1 MQLSGRG
8 VAMSFFASC
17 VFTIVPAYVLL
28 LAPLDGVQVF
38 AQRILWS
45 LPAVLFY

>member
-28 LAPLDGVQVF
+28 LAK
-38 AQRILWS
+38 S
-45 LPAVLFY
+45 AVNPRP